1 MGAMRIILQIAMAIA
16 MKPQETD
23 YCGLFFREW
32 REWKMELNNMETT
45 TEVVLTEDGRKKLS
59 EELDDLVNVKRR
71 DVAARLKNAISYGDL
86 SENAEYDD
94 AKNEQARVEHRIDQ
108 IETLL
113 AKASVIDRK
122 HVKTKEVGIGSRV
135 EIRQVG
141 SSRKKQEY
149 RIVGPAEANPDN
161 HMISFLSPVG
171 KAVMGHKVEDVVVV
185 SAPAG
190 EVKYRITAIKK

>member
-1 MGAMRIILQIAMAIA
+1 
-16 MKPQETD
+16 
-23 YCGLFFREW
+23 
-32 REWKMELNNMETT
+32 MELNNMEPT
-45 TEVVLTEDGRKKLS
+45 TEIVLTEDGRKRLS
-59 EELDDLVNVKRR
+59 EELDDLKTVKRR

-86 SENAEYDD
+86 SENSEYDD
-94 AKNEQARVEHRIDQ
+94 AKNEQARIEHRIDQ
-108 IETLL
+108 IETML

-171 KAVMGHKVEDVVVV
+171 KAVMGHKVDDVVVV

-190 EVKYRITAIKK
+190 DVRYRIIAIKK

>member
-1 MGAMRIILQIAMAIA
+1 
-16 MKPQETD
+16 
-23 YCGLFFREW
+23 
-32 REWKMELNNMETT
+32 MEPT
-45 TEVVLTEDGRKKLS
+45 TEVILTKDGRKQLS
-59 EELDDLVNVKRR
+59 EELDKLKNVNRR

-86 SENAEYDD
+86 SENSEYDD

-108 IETLL
+108 IETML

-122 HVKTKEVGIGSRV
+122 RGKTNEVGIGSLV

-190 EVKYRITAIKK
+190 EVKYRIIAIRK

>member
-1 MGAMRIILQIAMAIA
+1 
-16 MKPQETD
+16 
-23 YCGLFFREW
+23 
-32 REWKMELNNMETT
+32 MEATSK
-45 TEVVLTEDGRKKLS
+45 VVLTREGRTKLAA
-59 EELDDLVNVKRR
+59 ELDELKKDKRR
-71 DVAARLKNAISYGDL
+71 EVAARLKDAIGYGDL
-86 SENAEYDD
+86 SENSEYDD
-94 AKNEQARVEHRIDQ
+94 AKNEQARIEHRIDQ

-122 HVKTKEVGIGSRV
+122 NVKTKEVGIGSLV

-161 HMISFLSPVG
+161 HMISFMSPVG
-171 KAVMGHKVEDVVVV
+171 KAVMGHKVDEVVVV

-190 EVKYRITAIKK
+190 DVKYRITAIKK